1 MKPQANPKMMVLGR
15 ESRGLT
21 QSELAAT
28 VGISQARISKIE
40 AGLLPLSGEML
51 KALSS
56 ALEYPEHF
64 FLQDEELY
72 GIDTSIL
79 FHRKRQTVAIKTLNK
94 IHAMVNIRRIHVA
107 KMLKAAEIE
116 PAKSIPRFDIE
127 EFDGQVEDV
136 ARAVRASWVLP
147 KGPIQ
152 NVTKTIEDA
161 GGIVIKCDF
170 GTRMIDAISQWIVGL
185 PPLFFVNSGV
195 PGDRMRFSL
204 AHELG
209 HVIMHNTVNT
219 DLEDQANRF
228 AASFLMPADDI
239 RHSLGEITVPKLAV
253 LKPYWK
259 VSMGALLKRAAD
271 LGRIT
276 ERQERYIWMQFSKA
290 GYRLREPA
298 ELDIPPEEPQLLAK
312 LIDLHRTRLQYS
324 ITEFSHL
331 IALREKEVK
340 AIYFGQSNSLRLV

>member
-1 MKPQANPKMMVLGR
+1 MVVLGR

-51 KALSS
+51 KTLSS

-64 FLQDEELY
+64 FLQDEDLY

-79 FHRKRQTVAIKTLNK
+79 FHRKRQTIAIKTLNK

-116 PAKSIPRFDIE
+116 PAKRIPRFDIE
-127 EFDGQVEDV
+127 EFDGQAEDV

-147 KGPIQ
+147 RGPIQ

-209 HVIMHNTVNT
+209 HVIMHSTVNT
-219 DLEDQANRF
+219 DIEDQANRF

-271 LGRIT
+271 LDKIT

-298 ELDIPPEEPQLLAK
+298 ELDIPPEEPQLLNK

>member
-1 MKPQANPKMMVLGR
+1 MVVLGR

-21 QSELAAT
+21 QSELAT
-28 VGISQARISKIE
+28 KVGASQARISKIE
-40 AGLLPLSGEML
+40 AGLLPLSDEML
-51 KALSS
+51 KTLSS
-56 ALEYPEHF
+56 ALDYPEHF
-64 FLQDEELY
+64 FFQDEDLY
-72 GIDTSIL
+72 GIGTSIL
-79 FHRKRQTVAIKTLNK
+79 FHRKKETISIKTLNK
-94 IHAMVNIRRIHVA
+94 IHAMVNIRRFHVA

-116 PAKSIPRFDIE
+116 PAKSFPKFDID
-127 EFDGQVEDV
+127 EFDGQAENV
-136 ARAVRASWVLP
+136 ALAVRASWVLP

-152 NVTKTIEDA
+152 NVTKAIEDA
-161 GGIVIKCDF
+161 GGIIIKCDF
-170 GTRMIDAISQWIVGL
+170 DTRKIDAISQWITGL
-185 PPLFFVNSGV
+185 PPLFFVNAGV

-209 HVIMHNTVNT
+209 HVIMHRTVNA

-239 RHSLGEITVPKLAV
+239 RHSLSEITVPKLAI

-259 VSMGALLKRAAD
+259 VSMGALLKRAAK
-271 LGRIT
+271 LGKIT

-290 GYRLREPA
+290 GYRLREPP
-298 ELDIPPEEPQLLAK
+298 ELDIPAEQPRLLNK

-324 ITEFSHL
+324 IAEFSHL

-340 AIYFGQSNSLRLV
+340 AIYLGQPNSLRLV